1 MTRLFE
7 LSRETF
13 LTVFATQRVLSGLAI
28 SASADDRQAGNSGNN
43 RPWHFLW
50 ISHHTHPDQWSV
62 NAIEISFI
70 TTFSILLNQNPA
82 SVTGS
87 DVVFLPSNFFNDI

>member
-7 LSRETF
+7 FSRETF
-13 LTVFATQRVLSGLAI
+13 LTVLETVFADQRVLSGLAI

-50 ISHHTHPDQWSV
+50 ISHHTHPDQ
-62 NAIEISFI
+62 
-70 TTFSILLNQNPA
+70 
-82 SVTGS
+82 
-87 DVVFLPSNFFNDI
+87 